1 MINFKE
7 VTERYRF
14 CVGNRGRMKRQMMN
28 CMVALAVVFLA
39 SWTFAGE
46 LPVLKT
52 QMDKVNYSIGVSTI
66 RNFKQY
72 RSGSDIDLDM
82 VIKGMKDEL
91 SGEKL
96 LISEKEL
103 RAALTA
109 VQTEIMQKKRT
120 DRVLATMPSATPPAG
135 PGAKP

>member
-1 MINFKE
+1 
-7 VTERYRF
+7 
-14 CVGNRGRMKRQMMN
+14 MKLQMMMRW
-28 CMVALAVVFLA
+28 MVVLGIVLLTSRA
-39 SWTFAGE
+39 FAGE
-46 LPVLKT
+46 KPVLNT

-72 RSGSDIDLDM
+72 RSGSDIDLDL
-82 VIKGMKDEL
+82 VIQGMRDEL

-109 VQTEIMQKKRT
+109 VQAEIMQKKRA
-120 DRVLATMPSATPPAG
+120 DRALATMPSATPPAG